1 MTGIPTVVALSLA
14 ALGLLAVPEMT
25 RLPEISAA
33 LPRQE
38 TQPRP
43 IRRAV
48 LAATALG
55 LALVSL
61 APAWWWLILPAAGLL
76 GVLLAR
82 GSPHGHSPAKRA
94 ADRRLVAVY
103 AELLA
108 SCLDAGMAVAPA
120 LRAVSSVLSG
130 VGVGVGAGA
139 GPPGGAGH
147 PAGSPVPAGPP
158 ANGKGT
164 GPLAILDSVAAM
176 LLLGADPKTAWRI
189 ADLDDLVA
197 PLAAAA
203 RRSAAGGGGLADAV
217 REHAAQLRQE
227 IAAASV
233 RSAGRAGVLM
243 TAPLG
248 VCFLPAFLC
257 LGLAPVVVGL
267 LGQLNIF

>member
-1 MTGIPTVVALSLA
+1 MTEIDSVSTVLALLLA
-14 ALGLLAVPEMT
+14 ALGLLAVPERT
-25 RLPEISAA
+25 RSPAVSGRS
-33 LPRQE
+33 PRQLM
-38 TQPRP
+38 PARP

-48 LAATALG
+48 AVASTAG
-55 LALVSL
+55 LALLSL
-61 APAWWWLILPAAGLL
+61 APTWWWLILPAAGLL
-76 GVLLAR
+76 GGLLAR
-82 GSPHGHSPAKRA
+82 GSRGRSPAKRA
-94 ADRRLVAVY
+94 TDRRLVAVY
-103 AELLA
+103 LELLA

-120 LRAVSSVLSG
+120 LRAVLAVL
-130 VGVGVGAGA
+130 AGS
-139 GPPGGAGH
+139 GPPGGRTGSGPGH
-147 PAGSPVPAGPP
+147 IGSPGAEGF
-158 ANGKGT
+158 
-164 GPLAILDSVAAM
+164 GPLGILDAVAAM
-176 LLLGADPKTAWRI
+176 LLLGADPRTAWRI
-189 ADLDDLVA
+189 ADPDELLA

-227 IAAASV
+227 TAAASV

>member
-1 MTGIPTVVALSLA
+1 MTGNAAMVALLLTA
-14 ALGLLAVPEMT
+14 VGLLAVPDST
-25 RLPEISAA
+25 RSPTVSGLPRPAAPARPVRRAALAASAA
-33 LPRQE
+33 
-38 TQPRP
+38 
-43 IRRAV
+43 A
-48 LAATALG
+48 LAWI
-55 LALVSL
+55 SL
-61 APAWWWLILPAAGLL
+61 APMWWWAILPAAGLL

-82 GSPHGHSPAKRA
+82 ATHGQSPARRA
-94 ADRRLVAVY
+94 GDRRLVAVY

-108 SCLDAGMAVAPA
+108 ACLDTGMAVAPA
-120 LRAVSSVLSG
+120 LRAVSAVL
-130 VGVGVGAGA
+130 AGA
-139 GPPGGAGH
+139 GPPGGQSGSAGESM
-147 PAGSPVPAGPP
+147 PAANRLSAG
-158 ANGKGT
+158 GTGT
-164 GPLAILDSVAAM
+164 GPLAVLDSVAAM
-176 LLLGADPKTAWRI
+176 LLLGADPRIAWRA
-189 ADLDDLVA
+189 ADLDDLLA

-227 IAAASV
+227 ISAASV